1 MISKQIHKA
10 RLALKHAGALADRDQ
25 LRDWIITELRNDLE
39 VLAER
44 KAAIK
49 EDFRKRLE
57 KWETKAV
64 PDSVPVMVNP
74 ANARD
79 RRLYRLTGWIALL
92 SEMALAAWVFQ
103 RLGVAWGIGALVALG
118 ITFTL
123 HGVFLYLFQAE
134 D

>member
-1 MISKQIHKA
+1 MVSQQIP
-10 RLALKHAGALADRDQ
+10 RTRPALRHAGAVADRDQ
-25 LRDWIITELRNDLE
+25 LRETVISHLRNDLE

-64 PDSVPVMVNP
+64 PESVPVMVNP

-79 RRLYRLTGWIALL
+79 CRLYRLTRWIALF

-103 RLGVAWGIGALVALG
+103 RLGVAWWVGP
-118 ITFTL
+118 
-123 HGVFLYLFQAE
+123 
-134 D
+134 